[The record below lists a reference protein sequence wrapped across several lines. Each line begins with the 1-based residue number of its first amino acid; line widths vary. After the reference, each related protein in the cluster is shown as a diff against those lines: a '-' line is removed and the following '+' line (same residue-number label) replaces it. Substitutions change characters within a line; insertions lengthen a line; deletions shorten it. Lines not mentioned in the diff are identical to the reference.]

1 MDCNSC
7 NRNAHYSSRDGR
19 NIVNGGMSSGSSN
32 CGNMMQN
39 RNSCGNMNQ
48 TRNNSCN
55 RNQMRNNC
63 GNMNQSRN
71 SCGNMNQ
78 GRRNNCNM
86 NQNRSEC
93 RSMEREDKCCN
104 HKDNKKDC
112 RHENDECR
120 NNWKDGCNK
129 KMEPVDEMMPAMSYV
144 PWQQWEDIYC
154 MEEGFERGT
163 IFAQLDKE
171 YIGRQGK

>member
-7 NRNAHYSSRDGR
+7 SRNAHYNSRDGR
-19 NIVNGGMSSGSSN
+19 NIVSGGMSSGRSN
-32 CGNMMQN
+32 CSNMMQN
-39 RNSCGNMNQ
+39 RNSCGNMNP
-48 TRNNSCN
+48 TRNNGCN

-63 GNMNQSRN
+63 KSTNQSRN
-71 SCGNMNQ
+71 
-78 GRRNNCNM
+78 
-86 NQNRSEC
+86 NRS
-93 RSMEREDKCCN
+93 
-104 HKDNKKDC
+104 
-112 RHENDECR
+112 
-120 NNWKDGCNK
+120 DGCNK